1 MFSIY
6 QHKWDARRVYLIL
19 SSANALFFTLV
30 FAANMV
36 YQVETVG
43 LSPLQLVLV
52 GTTLEIAVFLFEVP
66 TGIVADVYSRRLSI
80 IIGCALIGIG
90 FMVEGSFPVFGAILL
105 AQVLWGVGYTFTS
118 GATQAWITDEI
129 GEEAVGPV
137 FMRAAQLGNLSA
149 IVATIL
155 AIVLGSLLINLPI
168 VLGGIMLIATA
179 VFLILVMPETGF
191 KPTPREDRTTWGQ
204 MRHTFKDGLRTVR
217 RSTTLLAI
225 LGIGLFYGL
234 FSEGYD
240 RLNTAH
246 LLESFTLPDF
256 GGLQPIAWMGIL
268 GIIGN
273 LLSAGAM
280 QILNKRIDMTRS
292 AALARASFVVSGL
305 MVATLA
311 GFALAGTF
319 AMAVIMRWAF
329 GVMRSVIEPLQDA
342 WINQHIDSNVR
353 ATVISMRGQVDAI
366 GQMGGGPPVGIVGE
380 RLGIRAALIASSII
394 LSPVLI
400 LYTRL
405 LRKEKNAPAIIT
417 VEEGVAS

>member
-6 QHKWDARRVYLIL
+6 QRKWDARRVYLIL

-52 GTTLEIAVFLFEVP
+52 GTTLEVAIFLFEVP

-80 IIGCALIGIG
+80 IIGCALIGLG
-90 FMVEGSFPVFGAILL
+90 FIVEGSFPIFGAILV
-105 AQVLWGVGYTFTS
+105 AQMLWGIGYTFTS

-137 FMRAAQLGNLSA
+137 FMRAAQLSNLASIAGTLIA
-149 IVATIL
+149 IL
-155 AIVLGSLLINLPI
+155 LGSLLINLPI
-168 VLGGIMLIATA
+168 VLGGVMLIAMA
-179 VFLILVMPETGF
+179 VFLIAVMPETGF
-191 KPTPREDRTTWGQ
+191 KPTAREDRSTWGQ
-204 MRHTFKDGLRTVR
+204 MRHTFTDGLRTVR
-217 RSTTLLAI
+217 KSSILLAI

-246 LLESFTLPDF
+246 VLESFTLPDF

-280 QILNKRIDMTRS
+280 QLLNKRLDMSHS
-292 AALARASFVVSGL
+292 AALARASFIVSGL

-311 GFALAGTF
+311 GFALAQTF
-319 AMAVIMRWAF
+319 AMAVVMRWAF
-329 GVMRSVIEPLQDA
+329 GVMRSLIEPLQDT
-342 WINQHIDSNVR
+342 WINQHIESNVR

-366 GQMGGGPPVGIVGE
+366 GQMAGGPPVGIVGE
-380 RLGIRAALIASSII
+380 RFGIRAALIASSLI

-405 LRKEKNAPAIIT
+405 LRKEKNAPAAIT
-417 VEEGVAS
+417 VEEGIAS